1 MLITNNCMDSWI
13 IYSVIGLI
21 FLICGIYLG
30 MQMGKMISNREW
42 SKRIPEIRKDA
53 TKRSRAVLTGQ
64 VTEQLAPY
72 LPGFR
77 YRPTEARFI
86 GKPIDFI
93 VFEGLDEKEIE
104 NVVFVEVKSGMGRL
118 SKVEQSLK
126 SAIDEGRVSWE
137 EYKM

>member
-1 MLITNNCMDSWI
+1 
-13 IYSVIGLI
+13 
-21 FLICGIYLG
+21 